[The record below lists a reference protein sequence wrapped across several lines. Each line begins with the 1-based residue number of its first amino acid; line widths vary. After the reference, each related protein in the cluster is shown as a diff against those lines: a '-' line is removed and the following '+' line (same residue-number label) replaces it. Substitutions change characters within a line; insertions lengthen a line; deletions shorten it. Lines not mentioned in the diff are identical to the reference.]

1 MTTSPAA
8 VSPAAAST
16 AHEAAQLRRRRVVLT
31 VLALLAAASVV
42 GYLTVDV
49 VGSWTFVLKLR
60 STQVAA
66 LVLVGT
72 AIAYSTVLFQ
82 TVTGNRILTP
92 SVMGFDSLFVLIQT
106 VIVFLFGADMLAQT
120 DARLKFGFEIAVM
133 VAFSVLLFR
142 LLFRRGSHDL
152 YVMVLV
158 GIVLGTL
165 FSGLSTF
172 VSRLIDPNE
181 YLTLQ
186 DVMFASFN
194 SVNEELLAVSA
205 VLVVA
210 VMAYGVRLLRRL
222 DVVALGRDHAVNL
235 GVNHRS
241 VVNQALVAVALL
253 VSVSTALVGPITF
266 LGLLVANLARQLTRT
281 FVHRWTIP
289 AAALVAVIALVGGQ
303 LVLAR
308 MFDFTTSLSVIINF
322 VGGSYFIL
330 LLLRESRS

>member
-1 MTTSPAA
+1 MAVPT
-8 VSPAAAST
+8 VSPAAAS
-16 AHEAAQLRRRRVVLT
+16 HEAAQLRRRRVVLA
-31 VLALLAAASVV
+31 VLALLAVAAVV

-49 VGSWTFVLKLR
+49 VGSWSFVLKLR
-60 STQVAA
+60 SRQVAA

-92 SVMGFDSLFVLIQT
+92 SVMGFDALFVLIQT
-106 VIVFLFGADMLAQT
+106 VVVFLFGAGMLAQT
-120 DARLKFGFEIAVM
+120 DPRLKFGLEVAVM

-142 LLFRRGSHDL
+142 LLFRRGSRDL

-194 SVNEELLAVSA
+194 TVNEELLAVSA
-205 VLVVA
+205 VLVAA
-210 VMAYGVRLLRRL
+210 VVAYGVRLQRRL
-222 DVVALGRDHAVNL
+222 DVVALGRDHALNL
-235 GVNHRS
+235 GVNHRA

-281 FVHRWTIP
+281 FRHHWTIP
-289 AAALVAVIALVGGQ
+289 AAALVSVIALVGGQ
-303 LVLAR
+303 LILSR
-308 MFDFTTSLSVIINF
+308 LFNFTTSLSVIINF
-322 VGGSYFIL
+322 IGGSYFIL
-330 LLLRESRS
+330 LLIRESRS